1 MIKKLKN
8 KIFMILFTS
17 LTIVVLGII
26 LIFASLN
33 CNSAIR
39 TSRMNIDRVTRMQE
53 RPEFRG
59 EQDRTAIDEF
69 IKEQNEK
76 ANSQVK
82 KIIIFAIVITLI
94 SLIIIYL
101 VSKKIA
107 DIIVKPVNETLEK
120 QKQFISD
127 ASHELKT
134 PLAVIEANSDV
145 LENEIENNKWLKYIQ
160 NETESMD
167 KLINELLLLAKI
179 ENVDDVKDYE
189 KFNLSEYIETITSM
203 FESMAY
209 EKQVKIITKIRNNII
224 LNGNKQDIEH
234 IVSTLL
240 DNAIKHS
247 LNEKDVEVE
256 LLQEKNNVIINV
268 RNCGE
273 PIPKN
278 QQDRIFERFYRVD
291 KARNRDEKRYGLGLA
306 IAKST
311 VIKYNGKIDVECKE
325 GITCFKVIL
334 PIKE

>member
-179 ENVDDVKDYE
+179 ENVDDVKNYE